1 MLGRPLAFF
10 LLVLGLAG
18 CAEEKQPTEFVARLG
33 SAFLLQEDVDRI
45 LAALPAAQDSAEARE
60 QIIEQWLTSEL
71 LFQEAQ
77 RRDLGREE
85 DVRRLLEESER
96 SVLVNALLT
105 TIYEENPVAP
115 TPAELQ
121 AYFEQ
126 NREQLRTR
134 ETFVRIRYLDAS
146 TRAEAEEA
154 RRILQRTVEA
164 ERDSVWIRIIERY
177 ASTPQNAE
185 AISANY
191 YPEGRLFAEK
201 PTVRDAIGR
210 LLDDQTAPIIEED
223 SVFHVIQLVERVPPR
238 TIPRPEWVEDEL
250 VRRLAIQARKQLYSR
265 QVQRLRNE
273 ALARE
278 DLVVR

>member
-1 MLGRPLAFF
+1 MVGRRYAFF
-10 LLVLGLAG
+10 LLVLAPIA
-18 CAEEKQPTEFVARLG
+18 CAEEKQPNDFVARLG
-33 SAFLLQEDVDRI
+33 SSYLLREDLDRV
-45 LAALPAAQDSAEARE
+45 LAALPAAQDSADARN
-60 QIIEQWLTSEL
+60 QIVEQWITSEL
-71 LFQEAQ
+71 LYQEAQ
-77 RRDLGREE
+77 RRDLRDDEH
-85 DVRRLLEESER
+85 VRRLLEESER

-105 TIYEENPVAP
+105 TIYEENPVSP

-154 RRILQRTVEA
+154 RRLVQRTPPS
-164 ERDSVWIRIIERY
+164 ERDSVWIRVVDRF
-177 ASTPQNAE
+177 ALSPQTTE
-185 AISANY
+185 AISDNY
-191 YPEGRLFAEK
+191 YPESRLFAEK
-201 PTVRDAIGR
+201 PIVKNAIAR
-210 LLDDQTAPIIEED
+210 LLDGQTAPVIEDD
-223 SVFHVIQLVERVPPR
+223 SLFHIIQLVERVPPR

-273 ALARE
+273 ALARD

>member
-1 MLGRPLAFF
+1 MLGRGLAFF
-10 LLVLGLAG
+10 LLVLGLGG
-18 CAEEKQPTEFVARLG
+18 CAEEKQPTDFVARVG
-33 SAFLLQEDVDRI
+33 SSYLLQEDLDRV
-45 LAALPAAQDSAEARE
+45 LAALPAAQDSADARE
-60 QIIEQWLTSEL
+60 QIVERWITNEL
-71 LFQEAQ
+71 LYQEAQ
-77 RRDLGREE
+77 RRDLRSDEN
-85 DVRRLLEESER
+85 VKRLLVESER

-105 TIYEENPVAP
+105 AIYEENPVTP

-134 ETFVRIRYLDAS
+134 ETFVRIRYLDAA

-154 RRILQRTVEA
+154 RRALQRTPAA
-164 ERDSVWIRIIERY
+164 ERDSIWIRIIERF
-177 ASTPQNAE
+177 ASSPQTAE

-191 YPEGRLFAEK
+191 YPESRLFAER
-201 PTVRDAIGR
+201 PVLRNAIGR
-210 LLDDQTAPIIEED
+210 LLDEQTAPIIEDD
-223 SVFHVIQLVERVPPR
+223 SLFHVIQLVERVPPR
-238 TIPRPEWVEDEL
+238 TIPRPEWVEEEL